1 MSTTVSPGNFDK
13 LSLRLKMKAKETYS
27 YVRQNA
33 EKSKIQK
40 KHQLQSSLL
49 SQCLYLSTCHVTVSV
64 RITPRIGRLDRM
76 AIRLCQHPSK
86 ACEHGN

>member
-40 KHQLQSSLL
+40 KTSTAIKFAEPMSL
-49 SQCLYLSTCHVTVSV
+49 SVYLSRH
-64 RITPRIGRLDRM
+64 
-76 AIRLCQHPSK
+76 CQCPYYTTYRT
-86 ACEHGN
+86 AR

>member
-40 KHQLQSSLL
+40 KTINCNQV
-49 SQCLYLSTCHVTVSV
+49 C
-64 RITPRIGRLDRM
+64 
-76 AIRLCQHPSK
+76 
-86 ACEHGN
+86 